1 MSQPFDFSQATAL
14 TAASGIDV
22 AMQMNDTHETTME
35 EETQIQ
41 EMEQDSQET
50 AMQDDSQETVMDRDS
65 QGTDD
70 GPPPPAHDSPQ
81 GVIASIESIVASI
94 IDYLD
99 NEVSPILTSDNLTRR
114 FTLSQSRS
122 FTSIVMV
129 LSFSHS
135 LLQSGRT
142 TTTREVYYFFVT
154 HFRNQRE
161 CDAAILDAANLLG
174 VPRSSLG
181 LYASPK
187 GKSVCV
193 VIILA

>member
-1 MSQPFDFSQATAL
+1 MSEPFDFSQATAL
-14 TAASGIDV
+14 TAAGERGDV
-22 AMQMNDTHETTME
+22 HMQMNDSQETMM
-35 EETQIQ
+35 EETQEPTQNQ

-50 AMQDDSQETVMDRDS
+50 TMQQESQETTMQQDSQETA
-65 QGTDD
+65 

-81 GVIASIESIVASI
+81 SVIASIEEHVAAI
-94 IDYLD
+94 IEYLD
-99 NEVSPILTSDNLTRR
+99 NEISPLLTSDNLTRR

-122 FTSIVMV
+122 FTSICMV

-135 LLQSGRT
+135 LLLSGRT
-142 TTTREVYYFFVT
+142 TTTREVYYFYVT

-187 GKSVCV
+187 GM
-193 VIILA
+193 

>member
-1 MSQPFDFSQATAL
+1 MVSQGMVQNEPMEQDSQAA
-14 TAASGIDV
+14 D
-22 AMQMNDTHETTME
+22 
-35 EETQIQ
+35 
-41 EMEQDSQET
+41 MEQDSQET
-50 AMQDDSQETVMDRDS
+50 A
-65 QGTDD
+65 GL
-70 GPPPPAHDSPQ
+70 PAPAHDSPES
-81 GVIASIESIVASI
+81 VIASIEAHVASI
-94 IDYLD
+94 VEYLD
-99 NEVSPILTSDNLTRR
+99 NEISPVLSSDTLTRR

-129 LSFSHS
+129 LSFCHS
-135 LLQSGRT
+135 LLMSGRT

-187 GKSVCV
+187 GKNERIGMWYHNTDFLTFS
-193 VIILA
+193 LLFP